1 MRYLIVFVG
10 LLMVSSAAGAASY
23 DPPKRK
29 SGLWEIKVSSAQA
42 GGAPT
47 MQQCVDQK
55 TDDLMKKDM
64 QGGDKMSCSKN
75 EFRKEG
81 DKIVHDSICKVE
93 GSTAKTR
100 TVISGRF
107 DSAYKIE
114 SKSTYEPP
122 MAGMREATTVMDA
135 KWLGACKPGQKAGDV
150 SMPGMPNMNMD
161 ELMKKMPKSR

>member
-1 MRYLIVFVG
+1 MRCLIIFVG
-10 LLMVSSAAGAASY
+10 LLMMSSTAAAASY

-29 SGLWEIKVSSAQA
+29 SGLWEIKVSSAPA

-55 TDDLMKKDM
+55 TDDLMKNDM
-64 QGGDKMSCSKN
+64 EGGDRMSCSKS

-114 SKSTYEPP
+114 SKSSYEPP
-122 MAGMREATTVMDA
+122 LSGMRESTTVMDA
-135 KWLGACKPGQKAGDV
+135 KWLGACKAGQKAGDV
-150 SMPGMPNMNMD
+150 SMPGMPNINMD

>member
-1 MRYLIVFVG
+1 MQYFIVFIG
-10 LLMVSSAAGAASY
+10 LFMLSGAASAASY

-29 SGLWEIKVSSAQA
+29 SGLWEVKVSSGQA
-42 GGAPT
+42 GGTHT

-55 TDDLMKKDM
+55 TDDLMKNDM
-64 QGGDKMSCSKN
+64 EGGAKMSCSKS

-93 GSTAKTR
+93 GSSAKTR

-114 SKSTYEPP
+114 SKSSYEPP
-122 MAGMREATTVMDA
+122 LSGMRESTTVMDA
-135 KWLGACKPGQKAGDV
+135 RWLGACKAGQKAGDV
-150 SMPGMPNMNMD
+150 SMPGMPNINMD

>member
-1 MRYLIVFVG
+1 MRYFISLVA
-10 LLMVSSAAGAASY
+10 LLFMTTTAAAASY

-29 SGLWEIKVSSAQA
+29 SGLWEIKVTSAQA
-42 GGAPT
+42 GGEHT
-47 MQQCVDQK
+47 IQQCIDQK
-55 TDDLMKKDM
+55 TDDLMTNDM
-64 QGGDKMSCSKN
+64 GSGEKMSCSKS

-93 GSTAKTR
+93 GSSAKTR

-114 SKSTYEPP
+114 SKSAYEPP
-122 MAGMREATTVMDA
+122 MAGMRETTTVMDG
-135 KWLGACKPGQKAGDV
+135 KWLGACKPGQKPGDV

-161 ELMKKMPKSR
+161 ELMKKMPERR